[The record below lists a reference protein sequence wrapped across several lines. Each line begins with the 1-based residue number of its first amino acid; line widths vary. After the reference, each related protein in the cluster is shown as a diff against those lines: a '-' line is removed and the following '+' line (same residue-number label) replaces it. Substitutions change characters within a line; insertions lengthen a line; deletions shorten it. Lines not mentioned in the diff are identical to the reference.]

1 MKDGDS
7 ATIGGACWGSHHLIR
22 FIVSHGEGMVTM
34 QHWERE
40 GDKAVTGE
48 GWCRDNHRQEMVS
61 RQSLARDGEKT
72 IIGKGE

>member
-48 GWCRDNHRQEMVS
+48 GWC
-61 RQSLARDGEKT
+61 
-72 IIGKGE
+72 